1 MSCLAAIP
9 VMCVTAVPPSCSSL
23 LRLSSPL
30 RHAGLT
36 CALGWIWV
44 CWLNTV
50 PVMLTVNEQTLDL
63 VSKSNSSEMNI
74 GKCVNNSQPLCS
86 SLHISCYVHVT
97 PATSGNFNREYWRQP
112 CSVLFYQA
120 IVLCILQTK
129 NGGFKGAAENPS
141 LLVRAQCAG
150 HCARANSL
158 AGGASSQTK
167 GVKWVRQWEVLW

>member
-1 MSCLAAIP
+1 
-9 VMCVTAVPPSCSSL
+9 
-23 LRLSSPL
+23 
-30 RHAGLT
+30 
-36 CALGWIWV
+36 
-44 CWLNTV
+44 
-50 PVMLTVNEQTLDL
+50 MLTVNEQMLDL

-97 PATSGNFNREYWRQP
+97 PEYCSQP

-120 IVLCILQTK
+120 NVLCILQTK
-129 NGGFKGAAENPS
+129 SGGFKGAAENPS

-167 GVKWVRQWEVLW
+167 GAKWVRQWEVLW